1 MGDFLQVVGGA
12 DQLYVQAD
20 HPAVNVKGYNPTF
33 PDLLGDPDTV
43 KGSKILYTTGTTSHL
58 IANKWLE
65 SIGVKSG
72 DVEMLT
78 MEYAQVYQAFSTK
91 QADFASMTSPWCL
104 QAGQEGYVKVADTK
118 SLDLEPVMSIVMPE
132 KAYNDEEM
140 KHRVAAFIDALY
152 DACADLQ
159 EDPALYR
166 EWVMKWYQEN
176 GNTGMSESDIEKEC
190 SDRVFLTWD
199 NCEGIDGSKYHGEYA
214 DFLIS
219 LEQISAEQGK
229 IIQDNTRSDIMD
241 RQIHESHDK

>member
-1 MGDFLQVVGGA
+1 
-12 DQLYVQAD
+12 
-20 HPAVNVKGYNPTF
+20 
-33 PDLLGDPDTV
+33 
-43 KGSKILYTTGTTSHL
+43 
-58 IANKWLE
+58 
-65 SIGVKSG
+65 
-72 DVEMLT
+72 
-78 MEYAQVYQAFSTK
+78 
-91 QADFASMTSPWCL
+91 
-104 QAGQEGYVKVADTK
+104 
-118 SLDLEPVMSIVMPE
+118 MSIVMPE

-229 IIQDNTRSDIMD
+229 IIQDNTRSDIMELA